1 MDGDRSA
8 VIEHLLQMEVFEG
21 LEPDAIDLLRKGLRI
36 HEIKAGRRLTDEQ
49 MDAAYVFFLLEGEV
63 AVTRDSKLVTLVQAP
78 EILGLVAVIDSQPR
92 TASLEAFTDV
102 QVASMPKQLLDAILD
117 LSPRGSRNLIR
128 FLARQL
134 REMYEQSDLIQRHFE
149 DFFRS
154 PKAELVP
161 GPYVADP
168 FDMYV
173 FVMQDSPKRLEALLP
188 PGVRPMPG
196 TEGRYLLTFNFFGRT
211 FSRHPE
217 GEGRAFK
224 YNETAAFI
232 PCLAPRM
239 RPGMFI
245 PELYPDNFLAITL
258 GRELYGFPK
267 RFARTTL
274 NKERQR
280 IDLVLARRMT
290 LRATWDDVES
300 LEAQMFL
307 MRMIRLF
314 WPRWVPEYARRLASV
329 ALGMVER
336 HVPEGRRP
344 AMPVFVHKQIPDSAE
359 GMSEGKAIDELVE
372 IPFQVS
378 DLGGFARL
386 ERSRVRFLDHEYFLG
401 GRCLGGFKVRMGLQF
416 GRGNRWL
423 DYNEERSNRWARRRR
438 R

>member
-1 MDGDRSA
+1 MAGDRA
-8 VIEHLLQMEVFEG
+8 AAIERLLQMEVFDG
-21 LEPDAIDLLRKGLRI
+21 IEPAAVDLLRRGLRI
-36 HEIKAGRRLTDEQ
+36 HEVKAGRRITDQ
-49 MDAAYVFFLLEGEV
+49 RMDAAYVFFLLDGEV
-63 AVTRDSKLVTLVQAP
+63 AVTRDGKLVTLVQAP
-78 EILGLVAVIDSQPR
+78 EILGLVAVIDGQPR
-92 TASLEAFTDV
+92 TASLEAFSDV
-102 QVASMPKQLLDAILD
+102 RVASMPHQLLEGLLD
-117 LSPRGSRNLIR
+117 NSKRASRNLIR
-128 FLARQL
+128 FLSHQL
-134 REMYEQSDLIQRHFE
+134 RVQYEQSDLIQRHFE

-173 FVMQDSPKRLEALLP
+173 FVMQDDPRRLEALLP
-188 PGVRPMPG
+188 RGVRPMPG
-196 TEGRYLLTFNFFGRT
+196 TEGRYLLTFNFFEKT
-211 FSRHPE
+211 YSKHPE
-217 GEGRAFK
+217 GSGMAFS
-224 YNETAAFI
+224 YNETAAFL

-274 NKERQR
+274 DVERGK

-290 LRATWDDVES
+290 LRATWDKA
-300 LEAQMFL
+300 EALQPEQFL
-307 MRMIRLF
+307 IKMIRLF
-314 WPRWVPEYARRLASV
+314 WPRWVPEYARRVATS
-329 ALGMVER
+329 ALGLVER
-336 HVPEGRRP
+336 HVPEDRRP

-359 GMSEGKAIDELVE
+359 GMTEGKAIDELVE

-378 DLGGFARL
+378 DLGGFTRL
-386 ERSRVRFLDHEYFLG
+386 ERPRVRFLDREYFLG
-401 GRCLGGFKVRMGLQF
+401 GRCLGGFRLHMGLQF

-423 DYNEERSNRWARRRR
+423 DYNEEPSGRWGRRRR

>member
-1 MDGDRSA
+1 MAGDRA
-8 VIEHLLQMEVFEG
+8 AAIERLLQMEVFEG
-21 LEPDAIDLLRKGLRI
+21 IEPAAVELLRRGMRI
-36 HEIKAGRRLTDEQ
+36 HEVKAGRRITDQ
-49 MDAAYVFFLLEGEV
+49 RMDAAYVFILLDGEV
-63 AVTRDSKLVTLVQAP
+63 AVTRDGKLVTLVQAP
-78 EILGLVAVIDSQPR
+78 EILGLVAVIDGQPR
-92 TASLEAFTDV
+92 TASLEAFSDV
-102 QVASMPKQLLDAILD
+102 RVASMPHQLLEGLLD
-117 LSPRGSRNLIR
+117 QSKRASRNLIR
-128 FLARQL
+128 FLSHQL
-134 REMYEQSDLIQRHFE
+134 RVQYEQSDLIQRHFE

-173 FVMQDSPKRLEALLP
+173 FVMQDDPRRLEQLLP
-188 PGVRPMPG
+188 RGVRPMPG

-211 FSRHPE
+211 YSRHPE
-217 GEGRAFK
+217 GAGMAFS
-224 YNETAAFI
+224 YNETAAFL

-274 NKERQR
+274 DAERGK

-290 LRATWDDVES
+290 LRATWGKAES
-300 LEAQMFL
+300 LAPEQFL
-307 MRMIRLF
+307 IKMIRLF
-314 WPRWVPEYARRLASV
+314 WPRWVPEYARRVATS

-336 HVPEGRRP
+336 HVPEDRRP

-359 GMSEGKAIDELVE
+359 GMTEGKAIDELVE

-378 DLGGFARL
+378 DLGGFTRL
-386 ERSRVRFLDHEYFLG
+386 ERPRVRFLDADYFLG
-401 GRCLGGFKVRMGLQF
+401 GRCLGGFRLRMGLQF

-423 DYNEERSNRWARRRR
+423 DYNEEPAGRWGRRRR